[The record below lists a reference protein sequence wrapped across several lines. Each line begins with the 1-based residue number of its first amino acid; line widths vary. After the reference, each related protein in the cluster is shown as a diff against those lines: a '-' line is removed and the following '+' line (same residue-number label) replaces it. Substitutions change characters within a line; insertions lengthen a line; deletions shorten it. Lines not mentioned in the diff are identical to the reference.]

1 MRKNHLYEVNPAE
14 IALAM
19 REQVKNNLLIGIEE
33 TCQLLC
39 CSRSTLYR
47 VVKTGRLSYYKRS
60 RGRAGK
66 VFFRL
71 ADVEAYIDKIKCTG
85 EL

>member
-1 MRKNHLYEVNPAE
+1 MKLNKYEVTADMIAE
-14 IALAM
+14 VA
-19 REQVKNNLLIGIEE
+19 REQIRKNLLIGIDEA
-33 TCQLLC
+33 CRLMD
-39 CSRSTLYR
+39 CSRSTLQR
-47 VVKTGRLSYYKRS
+47 EVVKGLLPYYKRS
-60 RGRAGK
+60 EGRSK